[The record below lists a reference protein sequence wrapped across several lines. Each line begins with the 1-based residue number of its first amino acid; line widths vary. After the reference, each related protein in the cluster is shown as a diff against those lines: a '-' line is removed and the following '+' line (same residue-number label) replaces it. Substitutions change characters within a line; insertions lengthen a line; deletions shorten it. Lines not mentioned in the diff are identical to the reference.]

1 MRSGMRSGHFLSN
14 LVHPFEG
21 SPYDALQI
29 LPARNSRSIASASSR
44 LLMWLAL
51 ASGSLAKRLGA

>member
-14 LVHPFEG
+14 LVQPFEG

-29 LPARNSRSIASASSR
+29 LLVRNSRSMASANSR
-44 LLMWLAL
+44 LMMWSAL
-51 ASGSLAKRLGA
+51 ASGSLTKRLGA